1 MIKSMK
7 ATFTVFG
14 SLLTLLSVAQDQHF
28 SFSEY
33 SSTFLNPGLAG
44 ANSSMQ
50 GVASFRNQWSSFAEP
65 FQTVAASF
73 DARFNEKKRQKAGII
88 AGGINLYND
97 RSGDLR
103 VSTSSANL
111 NIAYHLLIDDYN
123 TIGLGIYG
131 GFGQRSLS
139 PSGGKWGTQYN
150 GNNYDGNIDPGES
163 FNNASFAY
171 VDAGAGVVYTYGS
184 NGGYLSQN
192 SNQKLNI
199 GFSVFHVNQPKYSFI
214 NAENE
219 KLYMRMSAFVNGEF
233 GIANTPGSILPG
245 IYYHRQKNA
254 QELLFGANYKYS
266 LNGGS
271 RHTGFTRPS
280 ALYTGMFFRLKDA
293 LVAKVMF
300 EYDQFMVGFGYD
312 INVSSLTEVSRARG
326 GFEVFLRFN
335 AGNGGGFRSRI

>member
-1 MIKSMK
+1 MK
-7 ATFTVFG
+7 ISATFFC
-14 SLLTLLSVAQDQHF
+14 SLITLSLAAQDQHF
-28 SFSEY
+28 SFSEF

-44 ANSSMQ
+44 ANSPMQ
-50 GVASFRNQWSSFAEP
+50 GLVSFRNQWSSFAEP
-65 FQTVAASF
+65 FQTVAATF

-103 VSTSSANL
+103 VSTSAASINL
-111 NIAYHLLIDDYN
+111 AYHLLIDNNN

-131 GFGQRSLS
+131 GFGQRVLN
-139 PSGGKWGTQYN
+139 PAGGKWGTQYN
-150 GNNYDGNIDPGES
+150 GSTFDGNIDPGES
-163 FNNASFAY
+163 FNNATFSY

-184 NGGYLSQN
+184 NNGYMTQN
-192 SNQKLNI
+192 NNKKLNI
-199 GFSVFHVNQPKYSFI
+199 GLSVFHINQPKYSFV
-214 NAENE
+214 NSANE
-219 KLYMRMSAFVNGEF
+219 QLYMRMSAFVNGEF

-245 IYYHRQKNA
+245 IYFHRQKNA

-271 RHTGFTRPS
+271 RSTGFTRPS
-280 ALYTGMFFRLKDA
+280 SLYTGLFFRLKDA

-300 EYDQFMVGFGYD
+300 EYDQFMLGFGYD
-312 INVSSLTEVSRARG
+312 INISDLSVVSKARG

-335 AGNGGGFRSRI
+335 ANNGGGFRSRI